1 MNITSNANTKLSSM
15 ISVNELRQRMIDEL
29 TLTGMAPRSQQT
41 YLNAVDRL
49 AARSWKSIEDMT
61 EKDIQGYLLSL
72 RNNGAARGTFK
83 TAWFGIQFLFH
94 HVLGRNW
101 DLFTKK
107 RFDSLPKNAC
117 PASFPMSRYSNF

>member
-1 MNITSNANTKLSSM
+1 MNLTGNANTKLSSM

-61 EKDIQGYLLSL
+61 ERDVQGYLLNL

-83 TAWFGIQFLFH
+83 TAWFGVQ
-94 HVLGRNW
+94 
-101 DLFTKK
+101 
-107 RFDSLPKNAC
+107 
-117 PASFPMSRYSNF
+117 

>member
-1 MNITSNANTKLSSM
+1 MNITSNANTKLSSV

-29 TLTGMAPRSQQT
+29 TLAGMAPRSQQT

-49 AARSWKSIEDMT
+49 AARSWQSIEDMT
-61 EKDIQGYLLSL
+61 EKDVQTYLLGL

-83 TAWFGIQFLFH
+83 TAWFGVQFLFH

-107 RFDSLPKNAC
+107 RSDNLPRNVC
-117 PASFPMSRYSNF
+117 PAYSHIMKFNGY